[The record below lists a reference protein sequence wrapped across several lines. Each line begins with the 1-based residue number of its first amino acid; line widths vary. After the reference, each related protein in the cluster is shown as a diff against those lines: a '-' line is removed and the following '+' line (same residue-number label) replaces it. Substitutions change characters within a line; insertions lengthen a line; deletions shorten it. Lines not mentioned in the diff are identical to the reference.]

1 MGIRCKSEAVPATV
15 SCSLRGILSIHATVP
30 VDRDGKATRKASQE
44 TYLILNYNSKL
55 SGEGLRW
62 TILSS
67 FQVHWAFSIQSY
79 NALG

>member
-15 SCSLRGILSIHATVP
+15 SCSLRGILSIHATVRLIGWEG
-30 VDRDGKATRKASQE
+30 DKKASQE
-44 TYLILNYNSKL
+44 TYLVLNYNSKL

-67 FQVHWAFSIQSY
+67 FQVQWAFSIQSY